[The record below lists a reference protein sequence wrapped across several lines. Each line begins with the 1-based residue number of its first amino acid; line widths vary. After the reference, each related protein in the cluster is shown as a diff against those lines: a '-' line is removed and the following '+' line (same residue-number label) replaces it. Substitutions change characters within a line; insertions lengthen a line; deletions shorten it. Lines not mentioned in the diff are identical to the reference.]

1 MRPALLPLAAVLLFA
16 APARAAAEEGKATFA
31 LILGVN
37 QAVDP
42 ELPTLHYADDDAA
55 RNLDLFRALGARTYL
70 LARLDENTAR
80 LHPQALAEAAAPR
93 RAEFDQAVA
102 ALAADV
108 EKAKAQGLRTEVF
121 FVFAG
126 HGNVKDGQAYLCL
139 EDARLTGKELSSAL
153 LEKVPA
159 TRIHLIVDA
168 CHSYLLAYG
177 RGPGGERREIEG
189 GFSRSIGLA
198 ADERVGLLLS
208 TSSARESHEWEG
220 FQGGVFSHEVRSGLY
235 GAADA
240 DGDGVV
246 GYREIAAFVQRANAS
261 IPNERFRPDVWA
273 KPPQGTD
280 ELADLRHGLRRRVE
294 IDGEHAARYLLEDP
308 RGVRLA
314 DFHNAQGQALKLVRP
329 MSMPGPLYLRR
340 LSDEKEYAIGGT
352 EDDVVALSSLEAAE
366 PRVHGRGAAH
376 DSFQKLFELPF
387 DQTVVAGFSLPA
399 SGVGLR
405 VEAPP
410 LLKPMKIAAIV
421 AYGVGLAG
429 AVGGAWTVV
438 STGQVRDSQ
447 PNPRTNYEV
456 VVRNQRI
463 ERGNATAAAA
473 FAIGGAALVAGT
485 VLVFWPED
493 QPKILVAPTDK
504 GAAVSISGRF

>member
-1 MRPALLPLAAVLLFA
+1 MRPALVVTALLVA
-16 APARAAAEEGKATFA
+16 APAAAQVEGRASFA

-42 ELPTLHYADDDAA
+42 ELPALRYADDDAA
-55 RNLDLFRALGARTYL
+55 RDLDLFRALGARTYL

-80 LHPQALAEAAAPR
+80 LHPQALAEAALPR
-93 RAEFDQAVA
+93 RAEFDKAVA
-102 ALAADV
+102 DLAADV
-108 EKAKAQGLRTEVF
+108 GRAKAQGLRTEVF
-121 FVFAG
+121 FVYAG
-126 HGNVKDGQAYLCL
+126 HGNVRDGKAYLCL
-139 EDARLTGKELSSAL
+139 EDDRLTGKELSKAL

-168 CHSYLLAYG
+168 CYSFLLAYG
-177 RGPGGERREIEG
+177 RGPGGQRREIEG
-189 GFSRSIGLA
+189 GFSKTMALS

-235 GAADA
+235 GAADV

-273 KPPQGTD
+273 QPPVGTD
-280 ELADLRHGLRRRVE
+280 ELADLRHALQRRLEV
-294 IDGEHAARYLLEDP
+294 DGEHAARYLLEDT

-314 DFHNAQGQALKLVRP
+314 DFHNAKGQSLKLLRP
-329 MSMPGPLYLRR
+329 LSAAGPLYLRR
-340 LSDEKEYAIGGT
+340 LGDEKEYAIAGA
-352 EDDVVALSSLEAAE
+352 EEVVALSSLEAAE

-387 DQTVVAGFSLPA
+387 DRTVVAGFSLPSEGISLA
-399 SGVGLR
+399 VD
-405 VEAPP
+405 APP
-410 LLKPMKIAAIV
+410 VLAPGKIGAIV

-429 AVGGAWTVV
+429 VVGGAWTVV
-438 STGQVRDSQ
+438 STMQVRDSQ
-447 PNPRTNYEV
+447 PPPTTNYEAV
-456 VVRNQRI
+456 ARNQRI
-463 ERGNATAAAA
+463 ERGNATAAAV

-493 QPKILVAPTDK
+493 RPKVLVAPTGK
-504 GAAVSISGRF
+504 GAAVSVSGSF